1 MADLKRLIGGDYNL
15 LLDVEKDKEG
25 GLTKRHKKLL
35 RVINMVAGDF
45 DLIDAWRV
53 QNPEL

>member
-1 MADLKRLIGGDYNL
+1 
-15 LLDVEKDKEG
+15 LLDIEKDKEG